1 MLILLPIAIQISQV
15 APQARQ
21 QPAATAN
28 AAEPAPVPAADDIVV
43 VGTTRARIADMVK
56 RLTGGSSAQIPRW
69 NTSLCVVVRNVL
81 PNRARYIADTIGKSA
96 RAIGVAVEGGSC
108 RPNVEI
114 IISGQADTLVRQ
126 FLRRQPSM
134 FRDVARYGRPR
145 SRDRAELLDPEP
157 VRWTIGTTTETRL
170 GVASRL
176 SLPSRENKEQLLVVV
191 DLARC
196 GDVTL
201 DQLSGYLTMVV
212 LANPEHDSRG
222 DRGSIMSLFNDPASS
237 ARFNG
242 LTDLDRSLLEA
253 LYATEERASAGSQRI
268 AMTDRILRERTAG
281 IRK

>member
-1 MLILLPIAIQISQV
+1 VLILLPIAIQISQV
-15 APQARQ
+15 TPQARQ
-21 QPAATAN
+21 QPTATAD
-28 AAEPAPVPAADDIVV
+28 ADELASVPPADEIVV
-43 VGTTRARIADMVK
+43 VGTRRARIADMVK

-69 NTSLCVVVRNVL
+69 NTSLCVVVRDVL

-96 RAIGVAVEGGSC
+96 RAVGVAVEGGSC
-108 RPNVEI
+108 SPNVEI

-157 VRWTIGTTTETRL
+157 VRWTIGTATETRL

-176 SLPSRENKEQLLVVV
+176 SLPSRENKERLLVVV

-196 GDVTL
+196 SHVTL

-222 DRGSIMSLFNDPASS
+222 DRGSIMSLFNAPASG
-237 ARFNG
+237 AGLNG
-242 LTDLDRSLLEA
+242 LTDLDRSLIEA
-253 LYATEERASAGSQRI
+253 LYATEERASADSQRI
-268 AMTDRILRERTAG
+268 AMTNHILRERAPG
-281 IRK
+281 IRR